1 MSKLLKVL
9 ISKLDEIKKDNSKIT
24 LDLSNKENVFEDL
37 LIPLMNLTKTDSLTE
52 LYNKL
57 DIIINNA
64 DTKNS
69 EFTDIAEK
77 LVAYVMEDTNNES
90 NDIYDEFSSLMSNC
104 MAIYNTL
111 KKSID
116 ENAIDSMNFDIA
128 EYINTKINKDDEE
141 SEPEESKNSKDNVN
155 DKEETEDDKTETPID
170 AKLNII
176 PSDKEVDD
184 TPWGEVNKI
193 EIKNKLKDNIDAA
206 KSEDEKTEAK
216 AAIDEM
222 FGLVTSYDKM
232 GDQKFP
238 HHVIVGE
245 DIILNVN
252 GLKTAVLF
260 LLRPNTSKNLSNS
273 EKTTIAKHLARH
285 YDELKLDKPEKLKKI
300 SENKES
306 EIIINVKD
314 DELKEFADVFKTNV
328 ENLNTYVGLF
338 ESLLTDL
345 VNSGIID
352 IQNNKESVDDTVI
365 QLKLSKEQVEEF
377 INYFDVMSD
386 DILNIL
392 SGKLTAISYKKTN
405 EDLEKQNVSSDNVI
419 TELKDKVTELTE
431 KIEKQKSDFKEVLKD
446 KYDKTLI
453 DNKFEAIINFI
464 NSTEMENETLIQV
477 INNVIEAES
486 KRDIDYLTSIGKA
499 FVKTKITDETQF
511 IKKTKISNRFDEEK
525 IDELLDIVGN
535 GNTSNDESVATDRIA
550 KLADY
555 L

>member
-57 DIIINNA
+57 NIVINKA

-69 EFTDIAEK
+69 EFTEIAEK
-77 LVAYVMEDTNNES
+77 LVSYVMEDTNSES

-128 EYINTKINKDDEE
+128 EYINTKINKDDAEIENEDVKE
-141 SEPEESKNSKDNVN
+141 SPE
-155 DKEETEDDKTETPID
+155 DKEENDTEKVEETPVD

-176 PSDKEVDD
+176 SSDKEVDD

-193 EIKNKLKDNIDAA
+193 EIKNKLKDNLDAA
-206 KSEDEKTEAK
+206 KSDDEKTGAK

-232 GDQKFP
+232 GDWKFP

-245 DIILNVN
+245 DVILNVN
-252 GLKTAVLF
+252 GLKTAALF
-260 LLRPNTSKNLSNS
+260 LLRPNTSKNLSSS
-273 EKTTIAKHLARH
+273 EKTAIAKHLTRH

-314 DELKEFADVFKTNV
+314 DELKEFADVFKTNI

-419 TELKDKVTELTE
+419 SDLKDKVAELTE
-431 KIEKQKSDFKEVLKD
+431 KVEKQKSDFKEVLKD
-446 KYDKTLI
+446 KYDRTLI

-464 NSTEMENETLIQV
+464 NSTDMENETLIQV

-535 GNTSNDESVATDRIA
+535 NITSNDESVTTNRIS